1 MAITGLVA
9 VLTVLLFSVDVK
21 GLVKG
26 RVQYSGEAATCASG
40 LAAVSPEFVSGST
53 GDFIDPELTQ
63 HISGYWSYTKES
75 SNPAQGTQYILSILA
90 GEQDIYKTASRSGII
105 QNQQICD
112 TGFYLTKCYENPEE
126 DIISAYRSTQ
136 VITDSGISQYIDKQ
150 SKN

>member
-9 VLTVLLFSVDVK
+9 VLTMLLFSVDVK

-40 LAAVSPEFVSGST
+40 LAAVSPEFVSGRT

-75 SNPAQGTQYILSILA
+75 NNPVQGTQYVLAILA
-90 GEQDIYKTASRSGII
+90 DEPNIDKAANRSGII
-105 QNQQICD
+105 ENQQIRD
-112 TGFYLTKCYENPEE
+112 AGSYLTKCYENPGEE
-126 DIISAYRSTQ
+126 KDIMSAYRST
-136 VITDSGISQYIDKQ
+136 
-150 SKN
+150 